1 MSQYGTDYG
10 AHGSATSSATG
21 AATSSATG
29 AATGGAT
36 RAATGATRATTG
48 DGASRGGAP
57 VVSFENVSKQY
68 GRLKA
73 VDGLTLDLRPGET
86 VALLGPNGAG
96 KSTSLDMLLAL
107 RKPTGGKIQM
117 FGSDPYHA
125 VKSGRVGA
133 MLQSGGLMPEVTVRE
148 LVTLVTSLHPNPEP
162 VETTLNR
169 AGIAQFADQR
179 VDRLSGGQTQ
189 RVRFALAICGKSELI
204 VLDEPTTAMDV
215 ETRRLFW
222 SSMKQEVA
230 QGRTLLFATHYL
242 EEADQAADR
251 ILVINRG
258 RLLADG
264 TPAEIKARAGAKR
277 ISFRLDLADEPF
289 LLGLPGL
296 VNLEVRHD
304 VVQIQSSDSDA
315 TLYAILDAGYRPREI
330 EVAGLGLEQAF
341 IAITAEDDRTNDRTN
356 SSSGAGEAN

>member
-1 MSQYGTDYG
+1 MHQYGVARSDQ
-10 AHGSATSSATG
+10 SATG
-21 AATSSATG
+21 YGNPTDYHS
-29 AATGGAT
+29 
-36 RAATGATRATTG
+36 TTVYSTTHG
-48 DGASRGGAP
+48 YDAGYGSAP
-57 VVSFENVSKQY
+57 VVSFENVSKYY
-68 GRLKA
+68 GSLKA
-73 VDGLTLDLRPGET
+73 VDGLSLDLRAGET
-86 VALLGPNGAG
+86 TALLGPNGAG

-107 RKPTGGKIQM
+107 RKPTSGKITM

-148 LVTLVTSLHPNPEP
+148 LVTLVTGLHPNPEP
-162 VETTLNR
+162 VETTLKR
-169 AGIAQFADQR
+169 AGIVQFADQR
-179 VDRLSGGQTQ
+179 VDKLSGGQTQ

-204 VLDEPTTAMDV
+204 VLDEPTAAMDV

-222 SSMKQEVA
+222 NSMREEVA
-230 QGRTLLFATHYL
+230 EGRTLLFATHYL

-277 ISFRLDLADEPF
+277 LSFRLDKVGEPF

-296 VNLEVRHD
+296 VNLEVRND
-304 VVQIQSSDSDA
+304 VVQLQTSDSDA
-315 TLYAILDAGYRPREI
+315 TLYAVLDAGYRPTEI
-330 EVAGLGLEQAF
+330 EVGSLGLEQAF
-341 IAITAEDDRTNDRTN
+341 IAITAEDDAANTVAANT
-356 SSSGAGEAN
+356 GAHAGETI

>member
-1 MSQYGTDYG
+1 MSHSGTG
-10 AHGSATSSATG
+10 
-21 AATSSATG
+21 
-29 AATGGAT
+29 
-36 RAATGATRATTG
+36 
-48 DGASRGGAP
+48 P
-57 VVSFENVSKQY
+57 VVSFDNVSKHY
-68 GRLKA
+68 GSLRA
-73 VDGLTLDLRPGET
+73 VDRLSLDLRAGQT

-107 RKPTGGKIQM
+107 RKPTSGRIRM

-125 VKSGRVGA
+125 VKTGRVGA

-148 LVTLVTSLHPNPEP
+148 LVQLVTGLQPRP
-162 VETTLNR
+162 VPVPTTLRR
-169 AGIAQFADQR
+169 AGIESIADQR

-189 RVRFALAICGKSELI
+189 RVRFALAIVGDCDLI

-215 ETRRLFW
+215 ETRRRFW
-222 SSMKQEVA
+222 GSMKEEVA
-230 QGRTLLFATHYL
+230 EGKTLLFATHYL

-264 TPAEIKARAGAKR
+264 TPAEIKERAGAKR
-277 ISFRLDLADEPF
+277 ISFRLENADEPF

-296 VNLEVRHD
+296 VSLDVRGD

-315 TLYAILDAGYRPREI
+315 TLYALLDAGYRPREVEI
-330 EVAGLGLEQAF
+330 GSLGLEQAF
-341 IAITAEDDRTNDRTN
+341 LAITAEDDRANGGDM
-356 SSSGAGEAN
+356 AGDDMVKEKI